1 MTDVKQ
7 ATLTILM
14 MAVCVSTI
22 LSNKTVCFLLSNL
35 FKGFR
40 FNVQLDVMLVFP
52 NESFLTEV
60 AEVEIQLNFQIAFCK
75 MLKNG

>member
-1 MTDVKQ
+1 MTGVKQ
-7 ATLTILM
+7 ATLTTLM
-14 MAVCVSTI
+14 MAVRVSTI
-22 LSNKTVCFLLSNL
+22 LSNKTICLLLSNL
-35 FKGFR
+35 FKRFR

-60 AEVEIQLNFQIAFCK
+60 AKVEIIQNFQIAFCK